1 MAYKKAVTSLLV
13 TLLAGASLIPAYTQA
28 GEPELYFFPK
38 SKWVVKEAENAA
50 IDNSPTCSVTN
61 QLNNGYVLEMTGSA
75 QGFENISIDF
85 RQDAFQNNMKYEVQY
100 TIPGVDRAIVASRAS
115 SASKVSSDISDK
127 SAFAEGLSSAGVLD
141 VQIRENEFR
150 VYLTGLKASMPKF
163 EDCVAP
169 AAAVAKSKVQ
179 NMEDAVLNDVGAV
192 ALQEASAPSSETLS
206 PPPAAVSSAQTDA
219 EARPTKSGHKRYTE
233 ILAEQL
239 KQENEKYKPAEEEAE
254 KSAADEGAMIAPI
267 PPKKNV
273 TKQSYKSPEPVYNVT
288 KKKVEPVDFTKT
300 EQDVSKLEP
309 ASGISAGDAAQMR
322 DNISSLEQ
330 ELAALRSENAALA
343 SELSEA
349 ETQAAAVQPASA
361 GNGNFVDMRNKISS
375 MEKELI
381 SLREKNVMLDEEL
394 KLALKESEKERLSV
408 SSDNWNLERATMRF
422 NEAERQIARMG
433 RQLQTARAMCEQEKT
448 ELEQM
453 LFDPKLT
460 EQSQIAKLAA
470 LEKELDSAKSDLYR
484 QQRQY
489 EERIKLLE
497 SQLQAQ

>member
-1 MAYKKAVTSLLV
+1 MAYKKAVTPLLV
-13 TLLAGASLIPAYTQA
+13 AFLAGASLIPAYTQA

-38 SKWVVKEAENAA
+38 NKWVVEDTESAA
-50 IDNSPTCSVTN
+50 KDGAPTCSVTN

-75 QGFENISIDF
+75 QGFEKINIDF
-85 RQDAFQNNMKYEVQY
+85 RQNAFQNNMKYEVQY

-115 SASKVSSDISDK
+115 SANKISSDISDK
-127 SAFAEGLSSAGVLD
+127 TAFAEGLSSAGVLD
-141 VQIRENEFR
+141 IQIRENEFR

-169 AAAVAKSKVQ
+169 TAAVAKSTIQ
-179 NMEDAVLNDVGAV
+179 NMEDAVLNDVDAV

-239 KQENEKYKPAEEEAE
+239 KQESEKYKPVEEEAE

-273 TKQSYKSPEPVYNVT
+273 TKQSYKSPEAVYNVT
-288 KKKVEPVDFTKT
+288 KKKMEPVDFTKT
-300 EQDVSKLEP
+300 EKDVSKLEP

-322 DNISSLEQ
+322 DSISSLEQ

-343 SELSEA
+343 RELSDTTKA
-349 ETQAAAVQPASA
+349 QPASA

-381 SLREKNVMLDEEL
+381 SLREKNIMLDEEL